1 MLGDLEEMVITDV
14 MDDLISPQ
22 GKYRES
28 FMLIIMIEVCQEWWV
43 NKKGS
48 WKTLM
53 VPDWKKWS
61 FFMSGITLFCPRE
74 IP

>member
-14 MDDLISPQ
+14 MDDLILPQ
-22 GKYRES
+22 GKYPES
-28 FMLIIMIEVCQEWWV
+28 FMLIIILDVCQEWWV
-43 NKKGS
+43 NKKGT

-53 VPDWKKWS
+53 VPDW
-61 FFMSGITLFCPRE
+61 TLGRFYFAPRK